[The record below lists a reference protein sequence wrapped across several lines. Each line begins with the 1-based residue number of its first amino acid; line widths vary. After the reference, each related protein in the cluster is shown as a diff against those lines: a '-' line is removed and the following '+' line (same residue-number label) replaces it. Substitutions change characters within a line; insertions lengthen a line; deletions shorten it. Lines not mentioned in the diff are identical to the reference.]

1 MRQELEEIVRYIH
14 SYTPTEAEYIQL
26 AEEATELAHAALKVA
41 RALRRESP
49 TPVSVV
55 DAMNDAAEEYSDV
68 ITVALVTGIQPESKL
83 IANKLMRWA
92 SRIEAAE
99 EGKR

>member
-1 MRQELEEIVRYIH
+1 MRQELEQIVEYINMK
-14 SYTPTEAEYIQL
+14 TPTAAEYEQL

-55 DAMNDAAEEYSDV
+55 DAMNDAAAEYSDV
-68 ITVALVTGIQPESKL
+68 ITVATVTGIQPNSKMIARKL
-83 IANKLMRWA
+83 IRWA
-92 SRIEAAE
+92 ERLGIAE
-99 EGKR
+99 EG